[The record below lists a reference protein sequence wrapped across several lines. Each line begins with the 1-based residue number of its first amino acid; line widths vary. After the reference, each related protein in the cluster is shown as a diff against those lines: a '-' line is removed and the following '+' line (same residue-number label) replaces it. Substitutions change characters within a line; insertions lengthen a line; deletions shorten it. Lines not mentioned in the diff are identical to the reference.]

1 MLDLGFALHTHN
13 HYYGHLYT
21 SWALNTNMTSVLLG
35 NYLCCTVHFLVWE
48 QHKAP
53 YVKREPW
60 PSAQDLPW
68 PLAQD
73 FPISHKSKLNMLFAF
88 AKRYH
93 RVQRVAAFFLIV
105 LIG

>member
-1 MLDLGFALHTHN
+1 MVDLGFALHTHN

-21 SWALNTNMTSVLLG
+21 SWALNTNKTSVLLG

-73 FPISHKSKLNMLFAF
+73 FPLSHS
-88 AKRYH
+88 
-93 RVQRVAAFFLIV
+93 QS
-105 LIG
+105 